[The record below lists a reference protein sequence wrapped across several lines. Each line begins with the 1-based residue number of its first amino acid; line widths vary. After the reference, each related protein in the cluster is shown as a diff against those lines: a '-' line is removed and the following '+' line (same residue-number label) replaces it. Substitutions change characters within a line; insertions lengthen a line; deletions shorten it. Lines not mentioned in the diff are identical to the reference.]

1 MSANLKLVLSTKQC
15 NRCLVDKHLSDF
27 SKNSKAKD
35 GLQYR
40 CRACDLAY
48 QNERRVKNRD
58 SLTQYYRDY
67 QKERRKNFDYRLQ
80 MLVNAS
86 KQRARLNQRE
96 HSISV
101 EDVKAIY
108 PPDGRCPIF
117 GVTLAFNKAGFRD
130 DSPSI
135 DRIDSSK
142 GYTRDN
148 IQVISWKANR
158 IKGAASLE
166 DLEMLVAYM
175 KQGV

>member
-1 MSANLKLVLSTKQC
+1 MSAKLKLVPITKPC
-15 NRCLVDKHLSDF
+15 NRCLVDKPVSEF
-27 SKNSKAKD
+27 SKNSSSKD

-48 QNERRVKNRD
+48 QNERRAKNQD
-58 SLTQYYRDY
+58 SLARYHRDY

-86 KQRARLNQRE
+86 KQRARLHQRE

-108 PPDGRCPIF
+108 PADGKCPIF

-166 DLEMLVAYM
+166 DLELLVAYL
-175 KQGV
+175 KQGA